1 MSIKSSINSF
11 FPLSKRH
18 RIIFSPLDLRE
29 TFWGKNNIFQYFE
42 LLRETNSAQY
52 FQSIIMMMNI

>member
-1 MSIKSSINSF
+1 MNSL

-29 TFWGKNNIFQYFE
+29 TFQGKNNIFQYFE
-42 LLRETNSAQY
+42 LLRKNK
-52 FQSIIMMMNI
+52 FCSILPKYYYDDEHMKTII